1 MPVQQ
6 SAFARIEPAALR
18 EGVSVNRFRQK
29 RGRLLRQQID
39 ALADRLGRDI
49 VILDVGGR
57 PDFWGNLGVGRIA
70 RIDVMNYHEAAL
82 ERALPPGVPPELF
95 TFRVGDA
102 RSMPEVPDGS
112 IDLVHSNSVV
122 EHVGRWNDMR
132 SHGAGSF
139 SGSGAPAGCR
149 PRPGAFPIEPHF
161 RAPFLH
167 WFGEPLRARMFSLSL
182 PRRIRRMDLH
192 QRRNRIETANLL
204 SRREVEALF
213 PGCPLHIERF
223 LLLTK
228 SYTARW
234 MPDGPL
240 ARRLG

>member
-57 PDFWGNLGVGRIA
+57 PDYWGNLGVGRIA

-132 SHGAGSF
+132 SMARELLRVGRAGWVQT
-139 SGSGAPAGCR
+139 PAWC
-149 PRPGAFPIEPHF
+149 FPIEPHF

-182 PRRIRRMDLH
+182 HRRIRRMDLH